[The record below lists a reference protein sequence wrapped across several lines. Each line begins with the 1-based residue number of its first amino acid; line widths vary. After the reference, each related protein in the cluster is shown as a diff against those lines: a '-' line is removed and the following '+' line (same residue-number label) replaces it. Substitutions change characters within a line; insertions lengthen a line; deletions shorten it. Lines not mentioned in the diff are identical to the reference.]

1 MQSEVNQKENLNRI
15 ITVPNLLSFF
25 RLCLIPVIIWSYC
38 VKKNPLLAGEILLL
52 SGLTDLADGYIARRF
67 HRISNLGKILDPVAD
82 KLTQAAMLICLFTRF
97 PHVLLLIVIMAGKEL
112 YMVVSG
118 CLVIQKTGKVHGA
131 DWHGKIVT
139 FLLYGTAA
147 VHIIW
152 FHITPMVSD
161 LLIGLCAIMMVIS
174 VALYIIQNLMQIF
187 SNLLSNAIKYTQ
199 EGGIIQFIAEES
211 ETNSSTYGKYHFIVS
226 DNGMGMSADFKETI
240 FDAFT
245 RAESSVTNKIQGTGL
260 GMAITKNLVESTGE
274 RLRLK
279 ANQIAEV
286 VLK

>member
-1 MQSEVNQKENLNRI
+1 MQSEVNQEENLNRI

-118 CLVIQKTGKVHGA
+118 CLVIRKTGKVHGA

-174 VALYIIQNLMQIF
+174 VALYIIQNT
-187 SNLLSNAIKYTQ
+187 LSLIH
-199 EGGIIQFIAEES
+199 I
-211 ETNSSTYGKYHFIVS
+211 
-226 DNGMGMSADFKETI
+226 
-240 FDAFT
+240 
-245 RAESSVTNKIQGTGL
+245 
-260 GMAITKNLVESTGE
+260 
-274 RLRLK
+274 
-279 ANQIAEV
+279 
-286 VLK
+286 

>member
-1 MQSEVNQKENLNRI
+1 MQSEVNQEENLNRI

-67 HRISNLGKILDPVAD
+67 HRISNLGK
-82 KLTQAAMLICLFTRF
+82 
-97 PHVLLLIVIMAGKEL
+97 
-112 YMVVSG
+112 
-118 CLVIQKTGKVHGA
+118 VHGA

-174 VALYIIQNLMQIF
+174 VALYIIQNTRTL
-187 SNLLSNAIKYTQ
+187 K
-199 EGGIIQFIAEES
+199 G
-211 ETNSSTYGKYHFIVS
+211 ETV
-226 DNGMGMSADFKETI
+226 
-240 FDAFT
+240 
-245 RAESSVTNKIQGTGL
+245 
-260 GMAITKNLVESTGE
+260 
-274 RLRLK
+274 
-279 ANQIAEV
+279 
-286 VLK
+286 

>member
-1 MQSEVNQKENLNRI
+1 MQSEVNQEENLNRI

-97 PHVLLLIVIMAGKEL
+97 PHML
-112 YMVVSG
+112 SG
-118 CLVIQKTGKVHGA
+118 GGGKVHGA

-174 VALYIIQNLMQIF
+174 VALYIIQNTRTL
-187 SNLLSNAIKYTQ
+187 K
-199 EGGIIQFIAEES
+199 G
-211 ETNSSTYGKYHFIVS
+211 ETV
-226 DNGMGMSADFKETI
+226 
-240 FDAFT
+240 
-245 RAESSVTNKIQGTGL
+245 
-260 GMAITKNLVESTGE
+260 
-274 RLRLK
+274 
-279 ANQIAEV
+279 
-286 VLK
+286 

>member
-1 MQSEVNQKENLNRI
+1 M
-15 ITVPNLLSFF
+15 
-25 RLCLIPVIIWSYC
+25 
-38 VKKNPLLAGEILLL
+38 L

-82 KLTQAAMLICLFTRF
+82 KLTQAATLICLFTRF

-174 VALYIIQNLMQIF
+174 VALYIIQNTRTL
-187 SNLLSNAIKYTQ
+187 K
-199 EGGIIQFIAEES
+199 G
-211 ETNSSTYGKYHFIVS
+211 ETV
-226 DNGMGMSADFKETI
+226 
-240 FDAFT
+240 
-245 RAESSVTNKIQGTGL
+245 
-260 GMAITKNLVESTGE
+260 
-274 RLRLK
+274 
-279 ANQIAEV
+279 
-286 VLK
+286 

>member
-1 MQSEVNQKENLNRI
+1 MQSEVNQEENLNRI

-97 PHVLLLIVIMAGKEL
+97 PHVFLLIVIMAGKEL

-174 VALYIIQNLMQIF
+174 VALYN
-187 SNLLSNAIKYTQ
+187 IKNIDTHK
-199 EGGIIQFIAEES
+199 G
-211 ETNSSTYGKYHFIVS
+211 ETV
-226 DNGMGMSADFKETI
+226 
-240 FDAFT
+240 
-245 RAESSVTNKIQGTGL
+245 
-260 GMAITKNLVESTGE
+260 
-274 RLRLK
+274 
-279 ANQIAEV
+279 
-286 VLK
+286 